1 MRQDTA
7 SSSGKLCSGGREGV
21 RACGYACFSTGDGQL
36 LLLPAPAPALS
47 SPPLALL
54 PSPLRAVTPLQRL
67 QLSAVHSGRASRI
80 TSARSP

>member
-21 RACGYACFSTGDGQL
+21 RGCGYAYFPTGDGQL
-36 LLLPAPAPALS
+36 LVPPVPARSRPAFLS
-47 SPPLALL
+47 SE
-54 PSPLRAVTPLQRL
+54 AVTPLQRR
-67 QLSAVHSGRASRI
+67 QPDAVDSARAARI